1 MKTAAGRAS
10 PLLAETPTRA
20 SGACSRRP
28 LSRMLIGAHVDLRN
42 G

>member
-1 MKTAAGRAS
+1 MKTAAAA
-10 PLLAETPTRA
+10 PLLAQAGIRP

>member
-1 MKTAAGRAS
+1 MKTAAGAS

-42 G
+42 D